1 MIPCHLIYFLKAV
14 DIFGYFSGLVLNR
27 EKTEAMWIGSYRFN
41 QEAPLG
47 IAWPKRPIRILGV
60 YLSYDEDASIEMN
73 FTQKIKK
80 CKQIIN
86 SWKCR
91 KLSFYGKVQIIK
103 TFIISQF
110 LYTGSAISFPEKIIK
125 DIENLIFDFMWS
137 GKKPKLKRDVLKSS
151 LVNGGM
157 NVPDIHTMIECSL
170 VKWIKWLVLKKV
182 HSWKYILEYFLSKQN
197 IQVETLIQANYQV
210 KDLKICKNMPLF
222 YVNMFKLWSEIGNTK
237 NDKESFIWYNKLLKI
252 NRNVCMYKE
261 FANVGVQYIS
271 DLFDGEGR
279 ILSFD
284 HWVAKGI
291 NKNKWIQWRGLI
303 TCIKT
308 NNTLYNK
315 YNQKTCIFNENEFY
329 IGDRKLVKTN
339 SKYLYVHIYQHRQKN
354 MCNIPRINKYL
365 PDQNTDWKKVYCYLN
380 NCKLDTKLKEFQ
392 YKFVHDILVNNY
404 WLHKWN
410 IRSNDICDL
419 CNKEKEDILHMF
431 WRCDKINNF
440 VGQFVDL
447 IKDKCCID
455 ITESIFCLGHE
466 NEFVNHMIYL
476 CKQYIYRCKFTG
488 ESPLFRSFFTHTE
501 YVKSLELEIAK
512 VNRKPMT
519 MDYWIKK
526 WEPVN

>member
-1 MIPCHLIYFLKAV
+1 M
-14 DIFGYFSGLVLNR
+14 
-27 EKTEAMWIGSYRFN
+27 
-41 QEAPLG
+41 
-47 IAWPKRPIRILGV
+47 
-60 YLSYDEDASIEMN
+60 
-73 FTQKIKK
+73 
-80 CKQIIN
+80 
-86 SWKCR
+86 
-91 KLSFYGKVQIIK
+91 
-103 TFIISQF
+103 
-110 LYTGSAISFPEKIIK
+110 
-125 DIENLIFDFMWS
+125 
-137 GKKPKLKRDVLKSS
+137 
-151 LVNGGM
+151 
-157 NVPDIHTMIECSL
+157 
-170 VKWIKWLVLKKV
+170 
-182 HSWKYILEYFLSKQN
+182 
-197 IQVETLIQANYQV
+197 
-210 KDLKICKNMPLF
+210 
-222 YVNMFKLWSEIGNTK
+222 
-237 NDKESFIWYNKLLKI
+237 
-252 NRNVCMYKE
+252 
-261 FANVGVQYIS
+261 
-271 DLFDGEGR
+271 
-279 ILSFD
+279 
-284 HWVAKGI
+284 
-291 NKNKWIQWRGLI
+291 
-303 TCIKT
+303 
-308 NNTLYNK
+308 
-315 YNQKTCIFNENEFY
+315 
-329 IGDRKLVKTN
+329 
-339 SKYLYVHIYQHRQKN
+339 
-354 MCNIPRINKYL
+354 
-365 PDQNTDWKKVYCYLN
+365 N